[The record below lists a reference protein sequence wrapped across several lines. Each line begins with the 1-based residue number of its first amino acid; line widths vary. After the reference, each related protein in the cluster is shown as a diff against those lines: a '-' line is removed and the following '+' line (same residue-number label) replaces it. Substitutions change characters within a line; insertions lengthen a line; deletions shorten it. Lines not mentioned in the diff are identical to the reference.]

1 MQYAVEVEGLTR
13 VFGDFVAVDHIDL
26 HVEPGTVFGFLG
38 PNGAGKSTTIRMLC
52 GILRP
57 TSGRATV
64 GGFDIARQS
73 EAVKSRIGY
82 MSQKFSLYE
91 DLTVEENLLFFAG
104 IYGVQGE
111 VRAQRIAWALEMA
124 DLAGR
129 EHMRTSELAGGWRQ
143 RLALGCAVLHEP
155 PILFL
160 DEPTSGV
167 DPASRRDFW
176 EMIGALAE
184 RGTTVFVTTHFM
196 DEAEHCDELAL
207 IYGGRIVAAGSPSQL
222 KREHV
227 RQTLLEIESPDLMRA
242 YAALK
247 RHPAISGVALFGNA
261 LHIAADDEDAA
272 RAAIAAS
279 GIDVQ
284 RVERIELAGTRSCRS
299 SNSVRSPSDVAPH
312 HPRHHAPRA
321 HRHPARPAQ
330 PVPHPALPDHDAAHV
345 RLRHPLRRRQR
356 AADDPRL
363 QRDAAQPRAGAGS
376 HQLGLLSPG
385 ALCAQRSRRRS

>member
-1 MQYAVEVEGLTR
+1 MTYAVEVDGLTR

-26 HVEPGTVFGFLG
+26 RVEPGTVFGFLG

-57 TSGRATV
+57 SAGRAVV
-64 GGFDIARQS
+64 GGFDIAVQS
-73 EAVKSRIGY
+73 DELKSSIGY

-91 DLTVEENLLFFAG
+91 DLTVEENLQFFAG
-104 IYGVQGE
+104 IYGVRGE
-111 VRAQRIAWALEMA
+111 QRAARIAWALEMA
-124 DLAGR
+124 DLRGR
-129 EHMRTSELAGGWRQ
+129 ETMTTSALAGGWRQ

-207 IYGGRIVAAGSPSQL
+207 IYGGKIVAAGSPSHL
-222 KREHV
+222 KRDHV
-227 RQTLLEIESPDLMRA
+227 TQVLLELQCARLMDA

-247 RHPAISGVALFGNA
+247 ERSGIDGVALFGNA
-261 LHIAADDEDAA
+261 LHVAAADERTA
-272 RAAIAAS
+272 RDAIAAS
-279 GIDVQ
+279 GVAVE
-284 RVERIELAGTRSCRS
+284 RLERIEPSLEDAFVAIIERSAG
-299 SNSVRSPSDVAPH
+299 N
-312 HPRHHAPRA
+312 
-321 HRHPARPAQ
+321 
-330 PVPHPALPDHDAAHV
+330 
-345 RLRHPLRRRQR
+345 
-356 AADDPRL
+356 
-363 QRDAAQPRAGAGS
+363 GG
-376 HQLGLLSPG
+376 
-385 ALCAQRSRRRS
+385 

>member
-1 MQYAVEVEGLTR
+1 MRPCAVEVEQLTR
-13 VFGDFVAVDHIDL
+13 AFGDFVAVDHIDL
-26 HVEPGTVFGFLG
+26 RVAPGTVFGFLG

-73 EAVKSRIGY
+73 DALKNHIGY

-91 DLTVEENLLFFAG
+91 DLTVEENLQFFAG
-104 IYGVQGE
+104 IYGVQGAQ
-111 VRAQRIAWALEMA
+111 RAARIAWALAMA
-124 DLAGR
+124 DLTGR
-129 EHMRTSELAGGWRQ
+129 EHMQTAELAGGWRQ

-207 IYGGRIVAAGSPSQL
+207 IYGGRIVADGSPSHL

-227 RQTLLEIESPDLMRA
+227 SQALLEVECADLMAA
-242 YAALK
+242 YAALR
-247 RHPAISGVALFGNA
+247 RHPAIAGVALFGNA
-261 LHIAADDEDAA
+261 LHVSADDEDAA
-272 RAAIAAS
+272 RAAVAAS
-279 GIDVQ
+279 GIAVR
-284 RVERIELAGTRSCRS
+284 RVERIE
-299 SNSVRSPSDVAPH
+299 PSLEDAFVAII
-312 HPRHHAPRA
+312 
-321 HRHPARPAQ
+321 Q
-330 PVPHPALPDHDAAHV
+330 
-345 RLRHPLRRRQR
+345 QS
-356 AADDPRL
+356 
-363 QRDAAQPRAGAGS
+363 GS
-376 HQLGLLSPG
+376 DGP
-385 ALCAQRSRRRS
+385 

>member
-1 MQYAVEVEGLTR
+1 MTSYAVEVAGLTR

-26 HVEPGTVFGFLG
+26 RVAPGTVFGFLG

-57 TSGRATV
+57 TAGRALV
-64 GGFDIARQS
+64 GGYDIVTQTDQ
-73 EAVKSRIGY
+73 VKNSIGY

-91 DLTVEENLLFFAG
+91 DLTVEENLRFFAG
-104 IYGVQGE
+104 IYGVQGNQ
-111 VRAQRIAWALEMA
+111 RAGRIAWALQMA
-124 DLAGR
+124 DLTGR
-129 EHMRTSELAGGWRQ
+129 EKMKTAELAGGWRQ

-176 EMIGALAE
+176 EMIGTLAE
-184 RGTTVFVTTHFM
+184 RGTTIFVTTHFM

-207 IYGGRIVAAGSPSQL
+207 IYGGKIVASGSPSQL

-227 RQTLLEIESPDLMRA
+227 SQVLLEVETTDLMAA

-247 RHPAISGVALFGNA
+247 RDPAIAGVALFGNT
-261 LHIAADDEDAA
+261 LHITAVDEAAA

-279 GIDVQ
+279 GVPVT
-284 RVERIELAGTRSCRS
+284 RVERIE
-299 SNSVRSPSDVAPH
+299 PSLEDAFVAIIQES
-312 HPRHHAPRA
+312 AA
-321 HRHPARPAQ
+321 
-330 PVPHPALPDHDAAHV
+330 DAA
-345 RLRHPLRRRQR
+345 
-356 AADDPRL
+356 
-363 QRDAAQPRAGAGS
+363 
-376 HQLGLLSPG
+376 
-385 ALCAQRSRRRS
+385 